1 MNKKMK
7 TILFAFLAAI
17 GAAMIAAV
25 LFYLADMRAKGTLGN
40 WFEDQFILKWS
51 YISGASGQW
60 ITESSFRWETFKNFV
75 LALLAA
81 AAGLW
86 GASIVLTAAISRKQG
101 GKKEADRIGA
111 LLHARLSDKNVAFP
125 EKYQALET
133 IAREM
138 EERMEQKERS
148 LQMETAQKNDLIAYL
163 AHDLKTPLTSV
174 IGYLSLLE
182 EAPEL
187 PTEQRI
193 KYVHITREKALRL
206 ESLINELFDI
216 TRYNLH
222 EIVLDK
228 TEANV
233 SYLLEQMADEFY
245 PLLSAHG
252 NRVELSVEEP
262 LTAQLDTDKI
272 ARVFNNILKNAIGY
286 SDPGTAIQ
294 IVARKEGKN
303 ITVAFID
310 QGKTIPEQKL
320 KTIFE
325 KFYRLDE
332 SRATNTG
339 GAGLGLAIAKQIVT
353 AHGGTIQAES
363 RDHVT
368 TFTVEL
374 PVEEEEML

>member
-1 MNKKMK
+1 MK
-7 TILFAFLAAI
+7 TILYAFLFAS
-17 GAAMIAAV
+17 GAAVIAAA
-25 LFYLADMRAKGTLGN
+25 LFYLADVRADGMLGN
-40 WFEDQFILKWS
+40 WFEDQFILKRY
-51 YISGASGQW
+51 YISGVSGQW
-60 ITESSFRWETFKNFV
+60 VTESSFRWEMFKRF
-75 LALLAA
+75 ALKLLTVT
-81 AAGLW
+81 AGVW
-86 GASIVLTAAISRKQG
+86 GASIVLTAAISRKQN

-111 LLHARLSDKNVAFP
+111 LLYARLSDKTVPFP
-125 EKYQALET
+125 DKYQALEAIT
-133 IAREM
+133 REM

-187 PTEQRI
+187 PTEQRV

-252 NRVELSVEEP
+252 NRVELSVEEN
-262 LTAQLDTDKI
+262 LTAALDTDKI

-286 SDPGTAIQ
+286 SDQGTPIKITAC
-294 IVARKEGKN
+294 REGN
-303 ITVAFID
+303 SVTVTFTD
-310 QGKTIPEQKL
+310 QGRTIPEQKL
-320 KTIFE
+320 KTIFD

-332 SRATNTG
+332 SRSTHTG

-353 AHGGTIQAES
+353 AHAGTIQAES

-368 TFTVEL
+368 TFTVKL
-374 PVEEEEML
+374 PVGGEETL

>member
-1 MNKKMK
+1 MNKKIK
-7 TILFAFLAAI
+7 TILYAFLAAS
-17 GAAMIAAV
+17 GAAVIAAV
-25 LFYLADMRAKGTLGN
+25 LFYLADVRAEGTLGN

-51 YISGASGQW
+51 YISGVSGQW
-60 ITESSFRWETFKNFV
+60 MTESSFRWETFKNFV
-75 LALLAA
+75 LALLAT

-86 GASIVLTAAISRKQG
+86 GASIVLAAAISRKQG
-101 GKKEADRIGA
+101 GKKEAERIGA
-111 LLHARLSDKNVAFP
+111 LLYARLSDKTVAFP

-133 IAREM
+133 FAREM

-187 PTEQRI
+187 PAEQRA

-233 SYLLEQMADEFY
+233 SYLLEQLADEFY

-252 NRVELSVEEP
+252 NRIELSVEEE
-262 LTAQLDTDKI
+262 LTASLDTDKI

-286 SDPGTAIQ
+286 SDPGTPIQ
-294 IVARKEGKN
+294 IAARRDGES
-303 ITVAFID
+303 IIVTFTD

-325 KFYRLDE
+325 KFYRLDD
-332 SRATNTG
+332 SRSTHTG

-368 TFTVEL
+368 TFTVNL
-374 PVEEEEML
+374 PAEGEETP

>member
-1 MNKKMK
+1 MNKKVK
-7 TILFAFLAAI
+7 TILLAFLAAS
-17 GAAMIAAV
+17 GAIVIVTV
-25 LFYLADMRAKGTLGN
+25 LFYLADVRAEGTLGN
-40 WFEDQFILKWS
+40 WFEDQFVLKWS
-51 YISGASGQW
+51 YKSGSSGSW
-60 ITESSFRWETFKNFV
+60 MTESSFRWETFKKFV
-75 LALLAA
+75 LALMAGS
-81 AAGLW
+81 AGLW
-86 GASIVLTAAISRKQG
+86 GASLVITAAISQERG

-111 LLHARLSDKNVAFP
+111 MLYARLSDPSVAFP
-125 EKYQALET
+125 AKYQGLET
-133 IAREM
+133 FAREM
-138 EERMEQKERS
+138 EERMDQKERS
-148 LQMETAQKNDLIAYL
+148 LQQETAQKNDLIAYL

-187 PTEQRI
+187 PAEQRA

-206 ESLINELFDI
+206 ECLINELFDI

-228 TEANV
+228 TNANV

-245 PLLSAHG
+245 PLLSAHE
-252 NRVELSVEEP
+252 NRIELSVEED
-262 LTAQLDTDKI
+262 LTAFLDADKI

-286 SDPGTAIQ
+286 SDPGTPIQ
-294 IVARKEGKN
+294 ITARKAGDR
-303 ITVAFID
+303 ITVTFTD

-332 SRATNTG
+332 SRSTNTG

-363 RDHVT
+363 RNHMT
-368 TFTVEL
+368 TFTVSL
-374 PVEEEEML
+374 PTGKENAL